1 MGMSYKK
8 SCADFRGIYCIYLAN
23 YSYIADYMKIIM
35 ETMNNELLGWLGNW
49 GLAEEGTRWIAR
61 AGTVIGMLLLAFV
74 IDRVCRKI
82 VIPGIRRLTAKTESV
97 WDDHLLSDDVLLDA
111 CRLIFPITVYVG
123 VPLILQDYPA
133 FMDFV
138 LKICL
143 VYITIVSVKLVCTFI
158 SSLYA
163 ISNEHEKLKNHS
175 LKGFY
180 QMMKLVAVCI
190 GAIIVISTLIDK
202 SPVAILTGL
211 GAGTAI
217 LMLVFQ
223 DTIKGLVAGIQLM
236 ANDMLRPGDW
246 ITMPKYGADGDV
258 IEVTLTTV
266 KVRNWD
272 KTIIT
277 VPPYALVNDSFQN
290 WRGMFDIGGRR
301 VKRSINID
309 MNTVRFCTPEELE
322 HYRKQ
327 PWMEGF
333 EATGVEEVNLYIFRH
348 YLEYYLRHHPK
359 VSQDLIMTVRQLQ
372 PTAQGM
378 PVELYFFSADTAWL
392 KYEHLQ
398 AEVFD
403 HVLAMIH
410 VFGLKIFQS
419 PAGTDLQ
426 SLTDQYE
433 K

>member
-1 MGMSYKK
+1 MNTINIELIEKLIQTGM
-8 SCADFRGIYCIYLAN
+8 A
-23 YSYIADYMKIIM
+23 
-35 ETMNNELLGWLGNW
+35 
-49 GLAEEGTRWIAR
+49 EGTAVALVR
-61 AGTVIGMLLLAFV
+61 IGAILAILLIAFV
-74 IDRVCRKI
+74 ADRLCRKAI
-82 VIPGIRRLTAKTESV
+82 IPAVRKVTSKTESA
-97 WDDHLLSDDVLLDA
+97 WDDHLLSNDVLKNL
-111 CRLIFPITVYVG
+111 CGLIPPIAIYAL
-123 VPLILQDYPA
+123 VPFAMPEGTWL
-133 FMDFV
+133 DFV
-138 LKICL
+138 LKLCW
-143 VYITIVSVKLVCTFI
+143 VYITIMVIKLVCSFI

-163 ISNEHEKLKNHS
+163 ISNEHEKLKEHS

-180 QMMKLVAVCI
+180 QMLKLVVICI
-190 GAIIVISTLIDK
+190 GVIIIISTLIDK
-202 SPVAILTGL
+202 SPIAILTGL

-236 ANDMLRPGDW
+236 VNDMLRPGDW
-246 ITMPKYGADGDV
+246 ITMPKYGVDGDV
-258 IEVTLTTV
+258 MEVTLTTV

-309 MNTVRFCTPEELE
+309 MNTVRFCTKEEME
-322 HYRKQ
+322 AFMSQ

-333 EATGVEEVNLYIFRH
+333 DATGKDEVNLYIFRH
-348 YLEYYLRHHPK
+348 YVEQYLRHHPK
-359 VSQDLIMTVRQLQ
+359 VNKEMIMTVRQLQ
-372 PTAQGM
+372 PTAQGL

-403 HVLAMIH
+403 HVLAMLH
-410 VFGLKIFQS
+410 TFGLKVFQS
-419 PAGTDLQ
+419 PTGMDLLKINQ
-426 SLTDQYE
+426 
-433 K
+433 